1 MSPLLLLA
9 VLLADERVLPL
20 ARTESFRDLQE
31 ITTIVRAIVEPV
43 QVTLEAKNLRVQGS
57 AEQIKVAD
65 WLVRELDEPT
75 GKAEYTVADDD
86 RIHIFK
92 FSDAKDIRE
101 LQESGTVVRSMA
113 EIRRL
118 FIFNS
123 PQKIVMRG
131 TKAQI
136 EQAAWILDHLPNT
149 AGSSET
155 AEMKLP
161 PDQLLRVYPLPQFK
175 SATDL
180 QEATTLLRSIS
191 EIRYALLYSATNRLV
206 LRGSA
211 QQMAMVDFML
221 KEFELSSDSKTMH
234 RSRGSRDSVRV
245 FDQSG
250 ATDLEQTATALRSL
264 AANRV
269 YALESRHKIVLRGMP
284 DEVAL
289 GEWML
294 SQDADKQDFQ
304 LGVVRRFHLPFA
316 TNVQEFQEAA
326 TAVRSVGEIY
336 RLVADNASKS
346 VFVRGSQSEVDL
358 ADWLFRQLATP
369 PVAAESR
376 EYKYGGDI
384 VRIFFLKRDA
394 MTVQQLQ
401 ETATRVRRETRIPR
415 MFTYNAYRAIIV
427 RGTPVQA
434 AQAATLFIF

>member
-9 VLLADERVLPL
+9 ALLADERVLPL

-101 LQESGTVVRSMA
+101 LQEAGTVLRSMA

-118 FIFNS
+118 FLFNS
-123 PQKIVMRG
+123 PQKVVVRG

-136 EQAAWILDHLPNT
+136 EQAGWMLDHLS
-149 AGSSET
+149 GSDM

-161 PDQLLRVYPLPQFK
+161 PDQLLRLYPLPQFK
-175 SATDL
+175 SAKDL
-180 QEATTLLRSIS
+180 QEAILILRSTS
-191 EIRYALLYSATNRLV
+191 EIRHALLYSATNRLV

-221 KEFELSSDSKTMH
+221 KEFEMSSDSKTVH

-269 YALESRHKIVLRGMP
+269 YALESRNKIVMRGMP
-284 DEVAL
+284 EEVAL

-294 SQDADKQDFQ
+294 SQDASKQDFQ

-316 TNVQEFQEAA
+316 TSVQDFQEAA
-326 TAVRSVGEIY
+326 TVVRSVGEIY
-336 RLVADNASKS
+336 RVVADNASKS
-346 VFVRGSQSEVDL
+346 VFVRGSQAEIDL

-369 PVAAESR
+369 PAAAESR
-376 EYKYGGDI
+376 EYKYGADI

-427 RGTPVQA
+427 RGTPEQA
-434 AQAATLFIF
+434 AQAATLLTF